1 MKLGGSAYDTNDSP
15 SQRDIQCRG
24 FLLEGGKE
32 VHPTGIFKH
41 PVNGPGNGI
50 VPMIRIGDELVP
62 PWTVL
67 KDIVLASKSKF
78 CGVRLEGEIHRC
90 HSSVINF
97 HEIRSDIFALV
108 ITFLH
113 VGKVHVPTLNRL
125 GRVLHA
131 ASLLQVDSLMAA
143 AAAEMEQQTTPHN
156 CASMLMFA
164 DRYNLAELQKK
175 GDVI

>member
-15 SQRDIQCRG
+15 SQCDIQCRG

-41 PVNGPGNGI
+41 TVNRPGSGI
-50 VPMIRIGDELVP
+50 VVIRIGDELVP

-67 KDIVLASKSKF
+67 KDIVLASTSKF
-78 CGVRLEGEIHRC
+78 CGVRLEGGIHRC
-90 HSSVINF
+90 HSSVVNF

-108 ITFLH
+108 IAFLH
-113 VGKVHVPTLNRL
+113 VGKVHVLTLSRL
-125 GRVLHA
+125 GSVLHA
-131 ASLLQVDSLMAA
+131 ASLLQLDSLMAA
-143 AAAEMEQQTTPHN
+143 AAAEMEKQTTPHN